1 MGHNCVMII
10 RIDFREASL
19 IEKMKIMTDCKVEVL
34 NLMIGDIEIYDDL
47 TDTVVAIIERK
58 TVDDLASSI
67 KDGRYKE
74 QSYRLAASSVPVYYL
89 IEGAFKSFNMSL
101 PKKTLISAMC
111 SLSIKFRLLRTDSI
125 TDTAD
130 VLILL
135 SKKLLVPVEKNQQ
148 QQQEHQQ
155 PEQAYTSVIKSVKK
169 ENITPE
175 IFGAIVLCQI
185 PGVSSKTAT
194 AIIDHYKSLNNL
206 LADSDKKITLSNLC
220 IQKRKISKTVIDNVI
235 KFLENM

>member
-1 MGHNCVMII
+1 MII

-19 IEKMKIMTDCKVEVL
+19 IEKMKTMIDYKVEVL
-34 NLMIGDIEIYDDL
+34 NLMIGDIEIFDES

-74 QSYRLAASSVPVYYL
+74 QSCRLSTSSVPVYYL
-89 IEGAFKSFNMSL
+89 IEGVFKSFNMSL

-111 SLSIKFRLLRTDSI
+111 SLSIKFRVLRTDSI
-125 TDTAD
+125 AETAD
-130 VLILL
+130 VLVALT
-135 SKKLLVPVEKNQQ
+135 KKLLEPCQTQ
-148 QQQEHQQ
+148 QQ
-155 PEQAYTSVIKSVKK
+155 PEQASYTSVIKAVKK
-169 ENITPE
+169 DNITPE
-175 IFGAIVLCQI
+175 IFGVIVLCQI

-194 AIIDHYKSLNNL
+194 AIIDHYKSLNKL
-206 LADSDKKITLSNLC
+206 LADSDKKLTLSNLC
-220 IQKRKISKTVIDNVI
+220 IQKRKISKTVIDNVV